1 MNPQDITIATITLA
15 RNKGEETELI
25 AALQQLA
32 LLNMPVIIT
41 DGGSTA
47 SFLEFINSIP
57 HFTVL
62 PYKVGGVW
70 PQAKASLEAAGQTR
84 APFIFYTEPD
94 KKEFFSKWLLTMV
107 EETELTKKSGV
118 VIASRTAEGF
128 ASFPAFQQIT
138 ETTINTCCSEIIGKK
153 GDYCYGPFL
162 LNQGLVPYL
171 DAVKEDIGWGWRP
184 FVFGMSHRLG
194 YTVQAFEK
202 NFFCPPQQRAD
213 DSKERI
219 YRMKQLEQNIRGLVL
234 ATTTEL

>member
-70 PQAKASLEAAGQTR
+70 PQAKASLEAA
-84 APFIFYTEPD
+84 
-94 KKEFFSKWLLTMV
+94 
-107 EETELTKKSGV
+107 
-118 VIASRTAEGF
+118 
-128 ASFPAFQQIT
+128 
-138 ETTINTCCSEIIGKK
+138 
-153 GDYCYGPFL
+153 
-162 LNQGLVPYL
+162 
-171 DAVKEDIGWGWRP
+171 
-184 FVFGMSHRLG
+184 
-194 YTVQAFEK
+194 
-202 NFFCPPQQRAD
+202 
-213 DSKERI
+213 
-219 YRMKQLEQNIRGLVL
+219 
-234 ATTTEL
+234 